1 MLLMQQDHASVFVG
15 PAYWLLVAA
24 VLATAGAC
32 AASAGARPTATPP
45 PVAPA
50 APARRVEWVA
60 HRGESYLAPE
70 NTMAAINL
78 GWKLGAD
85 AVEFD
90 VHLTR
95 DGKLAVVHDKDF
107 KRTAGQKVVVAE
119 STLAEL
125 QTLDVGRWKGEQFAG
140 ERVPTIEQVLATVPE
155 GKRLFIEVKVG
166 PEAVPAL
173 VEAVRRSGK
182 KPEQLVV
189 ISFNADTIAL
199 AKQKLPELKMYY
211 LAGQKQD
218 EKTGKWTPPLD
229 EVLRTAKRIKA
240 DGVDVQAKPTFD
252 AAFVRKARDAG
263 FEVHAWTV
271 DDPDLARQLVALGV
285 DGITSNRPTWL
296 RGQVQGNGEG
306 NPGRRPG
313 LDSGPRD

>member
-1 MLLMQQDHASVFVG
+1 MAENNPTIPRTSTAPASTPAPLALLAL
-15 PAYWLLVAA
+15 AVAA
-24 VLATAGAC
+24 VI
-32 AASAGARPTATPP
+32 
-45 PVAPA
+45 APFALA
-50 APARRVEWVA
+50 APAPRAGSGGAAPRRVEWVA
-60 HRGESYLAPE
+60 HRGESFLAPE

-95 DGKLAVVHDKDF
+95 DGRLAVVHDKDM
-107 KRTAGQKVVVAE
+107 KRTSGQKLVVAE

-125 QTLDVGRWKGEQFAG
+125 QALDVGRWKGEQFAG

-166 PEAVPAL
+166 PEAVPPL

-189 ISFNADTIAL
+189 ISFNADTIEL
-199 AKQKLPELKMYY
+199 AKKKLPELKMYY

-271 DDPDLARQLVALGV
+271 DEPDLARQLVALGV

-296 RGQVQGNGEG
+296 REQVEG
-306 NPGRRPG
+306 AR
-313 LDSGPRD
+313 

>member
-1 MLLMQQDHASVFVG
+1 MRSAN
-15 PAYWLLVAA
+15 PARIPRFPRRLLLVAL
-24 VLATAGAC
+24 LAAAGAGGTGGAPRPTTRPVSGDAPPGG
-32 AASAGARPTATPP
+32 AASGG
-45 PVAPA
+45 

-60 HRGESYLAPE
+60 HRGESFLAPE
-70 NTMAAINL
+70 NTMAAVNL

-95 DGKLAVVHDKDF
+95 DGKLAVVHDKDL
-107 KRTAGQKVVVAE
+107 KRTSGQKLVVAE
-119 STLAEL
+119 NTLAEL
-125 QTLDVGRWKGEQFAG
+125 QALDVGRWKGEQFAG

-173 VEAVRRSGK
+173 VQAVRASGK
-182 KPEQLVV
+182 RPEQLVV
-189 ISFNADTIAL
+189 ISFSADTLAL

-218 EKTGKWTPPLD
+218 EKTGKWSPPLD
-229 EVLRTAKRIKA
+229 EVIRTAQRIKA
-240 DGVDVQAKPTFD
+240 DGVDVQAKETFD
-252 AAFVRKARDAG
+252 AAFVQKAKAAG

-271 DDPDLARQLVALGV
+271 DDPELARRLIGFGV
-285 DGITSNRPTWL
+285 DGITTNRPQWL
-296 RGQVQGNGEG
+296 RGQVAA
-306 NPGRRPG
+306 GR
-313 LDSGPRD
+313 

>member
-1 MLLMQQDHASVFVG
+1 MRSANPVRIPRFPRRL
-15 PAYWLLVAA
+15 LLVAL
-24 VLATAGAC
+24 LAAAGAGGPGGAPRPTTRPVSGDAPPGG
-32 AASAGARPTATPP
+32 AASGG
-45 PVAPA
+45 

-60 HRGESYLAPE
+60 HRGESFLAPE
-70 NTMAAINL
+70 NTMAAVNL

-95 DGKLAVVHDKDF
+95 DGKLAVVHDKDM
-107 KRTAGQKVVVAE
+107 KRITGQKLVIAE

-125 QTLDVGRWKGEQFAG
+125 QVLDVGRWKGEQFAG

-173 VEAVRRSGK
+173 VEAVRASRK
-182 KPEQLVV
+182 KPGQLVV

-199 AKQKLPELKMYY
+199 AKKQLPALKMYF

-218 EKTGKWTPPLD
+218 EKTGAWSPPLD
-229 EVLRTAKRIKA
+229 EVLRTAKRIGA

-252 AAFVRKARDAG
+252 AAFVKKAREAG

-271 DDPDLARQLVALGV
+271 DEPDLARQLIGLGV
-285 DGITSNRPTWL
+285 DGITTNRPEWL
-296 RGQVQGNGEG
+296 RKQVEGGQ
-306 NPGRRPG
+306 
-313 LDSGPRD
+313 

>member
-1 MLLMQQDHASVFVG
+1 VEC
-15 PAYWLLVAA
+15 
-24 VLATAGAC
+24 T
-32 AASAGARPTATPP
+32 
-45 PVAPA
+45 
-50 APARRVEWVA
+50 VEWVA
-60 HRGESYLAPE
+60 HRGESFLAPE

-95 DGKLAVVHDKDF
+95 DGRLAVVHDKDM
-107 KRTAGQKVVVAE
+107 KRTSGQKLVVVE

-125 QTLDVGRWKGEQFAG
+125 QALDVGRWKGEQFAG
-140 ERVPTIEQVLATVPE
+140 ERVPTIGQVLATVPE

-182 KPEQLVV
+182 KPQQLVV

-218 EKTGKWTPPLD
+218 EKTGEWKPPLD
-229 EVLRTAKRIKA
+229 EVLQTAKRIRA
-240 DGVDVQAKPTFD
+240 DGVDVQAKPTFN
-252 AAFVRKARDAG
+252 AAFVRKAREAG
-263 FEVHAWTV
+263 FEVHTWTV
-271 DDPDLARQLVALGV
+271 DEPDLARQLVALGV

-296 RGQVQGNGEG
+296 KEQIQAGHEG
-306 NPGRRPG
+306 KPAGTP
-313 LDSGPRD
+313 